1 MGELSLHLLIVIC
14 GFNSNLWPPGSNE
27 INLKSNRLCLRT
39 LGGFYYHTSLTK
51 DQSQEHDKLENRSL
65 HSHFLFL
72 SRCLSLTRSLL
83 IMISHF
89 PVSLLQMHTHANT
102 RTHTHSLSQSL
113 SLSNSLSLV
122 SAYFMQISGELK
134 NDGGRTCFK
143 NNSFSRNLF
152 LPVSICLSPSFL
164 YYWLATCQS

>member
-39 LGGFYYHTSLTK
+39 FGGFYYHTSLTK

-89 PVSLLQMHTHANT
+89 PFSLLHMHTHALT
-102 RTHTHSLSQSL
+102 LTLSISISFQLAL
-113 SLSNSLSLV
+113 SSVCIFYANFRRV
-122 SAYFMQISGELK
+122 EK
-134 NDGGRTCFK
+134 
-143 NNSFSRNLF
+143 
-152 LPVSICLSPSFL
+152 
-164 YYWLATCQS
+164 